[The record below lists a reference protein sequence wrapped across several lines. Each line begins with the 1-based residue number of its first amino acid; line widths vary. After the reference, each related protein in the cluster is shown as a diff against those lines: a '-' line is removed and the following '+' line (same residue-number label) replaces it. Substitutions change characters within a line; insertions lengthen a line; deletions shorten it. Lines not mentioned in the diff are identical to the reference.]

1 MNSRRDVESGGT
13 KNRTGDNNN
22 DYSAPPASSY
32 VYDDDAENHHRNSWL
47 VPLFVFINVVVFIVA
62 MGINNCP
69 HNTFGFQG
77 DCVARFLGR
86 FSFQPFRENP
96 LLGPSSS
103 TLTKMGALRW
113 NNVVHQHQGWRLFT
127 CIWLHAGIIHLL
139 SNMVSLVFIG
149 IRLEQQ
155 FGFVRIGLIYLL
167 SGFGGSVL
175 SSLFIRN
182 NISVGASGALFGLLG
197 AMLSELLTNW
207 TIYSNKV
214 MALFT
219 LLIIIVV
226 NLAIGI
232 LPHVDNFAHIGGFVV
247 GFLLGFILLPRP
259 QYGWLEQ
266 RRLPTGIRLK
276 SKFKAYQYVLGIVSL
291 ILLIIG
297 LSIGTVMLF
306 KGKNGYDH
314 CHWCHYLTCVP
325 SSKWECNNDS

>member
-22 DYSAPPASSY
+22 NDYSAPPASSY
-32 VYDDDAENHHRNSWL
+32 AYDAENHHRNSWL
-47 VPLFVFINVVVFIVA
+47 VPLFVFVNVVVFIVA

-69 HNTFGFQG
+69 HNNFGFQG

-86 FSFQPFRENP
+86 FSFQPLRENP

-127 CIWLHAGIIHLL
+127 SFWLHAGIIHLV

-155 FGFVRIGLIYLL
+155 FGFLRIGLIYLL

-182 NISVGASGALFGLLG
+182 SISVGASGALFGLLG

-219 LLIIIVV
+219 LLIIIVI

-266 RRLPTGIRLK
+266 RRLPAGIRLK

-297 LSIGTVMLF
+297 LSVATVMLF

-325 SSKWECNNDS
+325 TSKWECNNDN